1 MRTIIIGG
9 GLIGLASAQALIERG
24 HDVLVLEARED
35 VGLETSYANGGML
48 TPSLPE
54 PWNGPGV
61 LMHLLKSL
69 FDPHAALKL
78 RPHVLPSLFGWGLK
92 FLKHSKPSRY
102 LAATA
107 DNYRL
112 AVFSLAKTLDVSRRL
127 ALSYDLAERGT
138 LCLFEDRASLE
149 DRRRVCE
156 LLAPLGLRFENYAP
170 AAVVAAEP
178 LLEPI
183 RDRLIGGIWLPDD
196 ARGDAHR
203 FCQALAAALREQ
215 GGEIRTGVRVQRL
228 VTARGRVTAVL
239 LPGND
244 ELAADR
250 VVVAAGV
257 HSPHLLRTV
266 GVRVAV
272 QPAKGYSI
280 TIDARDL
287 GPLPSAAIADDASH
301 AVVTT
306 FGTRLR
312 VVGTAEFA
320 GFDKRL
326 TPARID
332 NLQRILARLLPQL
345 AARIPPSAA
354 RAWAGLRPLS
364 ADGRPYIGPTAIP
377 GLFVNTGHGALGWTL
392 AMGSGHLLADLLG
405 GTPTAID
412 PTPFLPARP
421 A

>member
-1 MRTIIIGG
+1 MRIIIIGG

-61 LMHLLKSL
+61 LTHLLQSL
-69 FDPHAALKL
+69 FDPRAALKL
-78 RPHVLPSLFGWGLK
+78 RPRVLPSLVGWGIA
-92 FLKHSKPSRY
+92 FLRNSRESRY
-102 LAATA
+102 LAATE

-112 AVFSLAKTLDVSRRL
+112 AVFSLARTLDVSRRL
-127 ALSYDLAERGT
+127 ALNYDLAERGT
-138 LCLFEDRASLE
+138 LCLFEDRANLE
-149 DRRRVCE
+149 NRRQVCE
-156 LLAPLGLRFENYAP
+156 LLAPLGLRFEDYTP

-178 LLEPI
+178 LLAPI
-183 RDRLIGGIWLPDD
+183 RDRLVGGIWLPDD

-203 FCQALAAALREQ
+203 FCQALAVAIREQ
-215 GGEIRTGVRVQRL
+215 GGEIRTGTRVQALVRVK
-228 VTARGRVTAVL
+228 GRVAAVL
-239 LPGND
+239 TGD
-244 ELAADR
+244 GEVAADR
-250 VVVAAGV
+250 IVVAAGV
-257 HSPHLLRTV
+257 DSSLLLRGV

-280 TIDARDL
+280 TIDAGDL

-332 NLQRILARLLPQL
+332 NLHRILAHLLPRL
-345 AARIPPSAA
+345 AARISPADDQP
-354 RAWAGLRPLS
+354 WAGLRPLS
-364 ADGRPYIGPTAIP
+364 ADGRPYIGPTSIP

-392 AMGSGHLLADLLG
+392 AMGSGHLLAGLLD
-405 GTPTAID
+405 GTPTAVD
-412 PTPFLPARP
+412 PTPFLPCRHA
-421 A
+421 